1 MVEVEHMDTF
11 GQQQQSLVESSTG
24 THLMVFPV
32 QSLLRKS
39 KRYRLIISCS
49 NILTPQWPM
58 ATGKAL
64 QVLLH
69 SECTVAANSVF
80 HATSNVT
87 AAVKFEPD
95 EHKVP
100 KAKDQKNLVF

>member
-1 MVEVEHMDTF
+1 
-11 GQQQQSLVESSTG
+11 
-24 THLMVFPV
+24 
-32 QSLLRKS
+32 
-39 KRYRLIISCS
+39 
-49 NILTPQWPM
+49 M